1 MEHGNIFTVTK
12 MANDINR
19 LSYIWMPGLLRE
31 AYKIEQLGIVGIANH
46 GRAECYAFSGFQ
58 LNIPLR
64 KNTGTVKN

>member
-1 MEHGNIFTVTK
+1 M
-12 MANDINR
+12 
-19 LSYIWMPGLLRE
+19 RE